1 MLLLISIHAGCRRK
15 FLSVPAHREGG
26 ESMFW
31 VLSLAYFIGS
41 VPNSFLFTRLF
52 DGRDIRDLGSKNA
65 GATNVTLNVG
75 WLPGMLTL
83 LGDVGKGY
91 LAAVVGGL
99 SSTPLAPY
107 LTPAFAI
114 AGHNWPVWLRFRG
127 GGGLATFIGG
137 GLALSQF
144 PMIALGMAI
153 WGISYLICRD
163 HDRSAVLACLLLP
176 LAVLAARPSFQTLT
190 FTLTSS
196 LAVALKRLQCIK
208 EKVRLGR
215 SCGKPRG

>member
-1 MLLLISIHAGCRRK
+1 ML
-15 FLSVPAHREGG
+15 
-26 ESMFW
+26 W
-31 VLSLAYFIGS
+31 VLGLSYIIGS
-41 VPNSFLFTRLF
+41 VPSSFLFTRLF
-52 DGRDIRDLGSKNA
+52 DGRDIRHLGSRNA

-75 WLPGMLTL
+75 WLPGILTL

-137 GLALSQF
+137 SLALSQF
-144 PMIALGMAI
+144 PMIALGMAL
-153 WGISYLICRD
+153 WGVSYLLYRD
-163 HDRSAVLACLLLP
+163 HDKSAVLACLLLP
-176 LAVLAARPSFQTLT
+176 LVVLAAQPSFQTLA
-190 FTLTSS
+190 FTATSS
-196 LAVALKRLQCIK
+196 LAVALKRLQSIK

-215 SCGKPRG
+215 AGTKPGD